1 MDYLIINGV
10 SCVPLERLTGS
21 TIRLPSEMQVTIQSY
36 DGSESGRTGDGTMH
50 RDYVCDKRRI
60 DVTWK
65 VLSTQEMALLLSKID
80 PNTAGPKFNVR
91 YLDPEKGVI
100 TISAYV
106 GDRVAAQYT
115 FTDNKIAFKDFSIGL
130 IEY

>member
-10 SCVPLERLTGS
+10 SCVPLDRLSSS

-50 RDYVCDKRRI
+50 RDYVTDKRRI
-60 DVTWK
+60 DLTWK

-80 PNTAGPKFNVR
+80 PNIAGPKFQLK
-91 YLDPEKGVI
+91 YLDPQKGYI
-100 TISAYV
+100 TLDVYV

-115 FTDNKIAFKDFSIGL
+115 FTDSQIAFRDFSIGL
-130 IEY
+130 IQY